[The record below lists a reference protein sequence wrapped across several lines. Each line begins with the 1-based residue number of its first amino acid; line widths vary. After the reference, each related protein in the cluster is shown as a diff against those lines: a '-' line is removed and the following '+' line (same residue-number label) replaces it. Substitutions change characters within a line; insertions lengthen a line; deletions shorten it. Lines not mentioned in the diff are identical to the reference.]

1 MVQSL
6 TVPAFLSGEVS
17 CVGSRSFHGLW
28 FATGAANLADGMT
41 LFVLPLL
48 ALGVGATPG
57 GVAAVAAVAT
67 LAWPVFGMHAGWI
80 VDRSDRR
87 RLLLGA
93 NAARAGAVG
102 AAAVAVAADRLTLT
116 TILLVAAVY
125 GLAETLVDTALTS
138 TVPAL
143 VEPGDRTRANAR
155 IETTINLTNSF
166 VGPPLAGLLA
176 GVGMVWVVGS
186 SAALYLAAIGGVLL
200 VRLRPTTPEPDTSG
214 AAGTPS
220 APADTRV
227 RAGLTT
233 LWRHPLLRSITLVT
247 AGMNLVWAAWVG
259 IFVVHAVAPGPL
271 GLTAAAYGLVLTAM
285 AVGGLVASAT
295 VDRLRRRVGVRALL
309 VVDCVGT
316 VLLVAPAAF
325 GLGVWP
331 TVAGLVAAGAGAS
344 IWRVL
349 IATIRQNVTP
359 EHLLG
364 RVYAASRVLSWGT
377 IPLGSALAGLLA
389 ELTTV
394 RTVFVAATTLAVLVL
409 GWFVVVMRRHDLEAP
424 FSGQPAVPTTV

>member
-1 MVQSL
+1 M
-6 TVPAFLSGEVS
+6 A
-17 CVGSRSFHGLW
+17 SRSFRGLW
-28 FATGAANLADGMT
+28 FATGSANLADGMT

-48 ALGVGATPG
+48 ALSIGTTAG

-67 LAWPVFGMHAGWI
+67 LAWPVFGLHAGWI

-93 NAARAGAVG
+93 NATRAAAVG
-102 AAAVAVAADRLTLT
+102 VLAVAVATDEVSLAM
-116 TILLVAAVY
+116 ILVVAAVY
-125 GLAETLVDTALTS
+125 GIAETLVDTALTS

-155 IETTINLTNSF
+155 IETTINFTNSF
-166 VGPPLAGLLA
+166 VGPPLAGLLI
-176 GVGMVWVVGS
+176 GVGMVW
-186 SAALYLAAIGGVLL
+186 ALGGGALLYAAAIGGVLL
-200 VRLRPTTPEPDTSG
+200 VRLRHRAP
-214 AAGTPS
+214 AGT
-220 APADTRV
+220 ATTPADTRV
-227 RAGLTT
+227 RAGLVT
-233 LWRHPLLRSITLVT
+233 LWRHPLLRSVTLVT
-247 AGMNLVWAAWVG
+247 AGMNCVWAAWVG
-259 IFVVHAVAPGPL
+259 VFVVHAVDPGPL
-271 GLTAAAYGLVLTAM
+271 GLSAAAYGLVLTAM
-285 AVGGLVASAT
+285 AVGGLLASAT

-316 VLLVAPAAF
+316 VLLVAPAAL

-364 RVYAASRVLSWGT
+364 RVYAASRVISWGT

-394 RTVFVAATTLAVLVL
+394 RTVFVAATALAVVVL
-409 GWFVVVMRRHDLEAP
+409 GSFVVVMRRHDLEAP
-424 FSGQPAVPTTV
+424 FTEQAAVPTTV